1 MCGTLPSAMPD
12 SVCQDINQE
21 RLQQE
26 RVWQYSSRQ
35 VLKCKIMKILA
46 VIEKSKDG
54 LYSSYSDYSFGNS
67 YFGGFGE
74 SVSEVKEDFVLSV
87 KEALEEQRKEG
98 KAVPSFEDIEIE
110 YRYDIPS
117 FFNFFDYIN
126 VSRFAEFAGINE
138 SKMRAYKSGSAYP
151 GEKTTGKIMRAIKA
165 IGTELMMAS
174 L

>member
-1 MCGTLPSAMPD
+1 M
-12 SVCQDINQE
+12 
-21 RLQQE
+21 R
-26 RVWQYSSRQ
+26 
-35 VLKCKIMKILA
+35 ILA

-54 LYSSYSDYSFGNS
+54 LYSSYSEDSIGRS
-67 YFGGFGE
+67 YFGGFGD
-74 SVSEVKEDFVLSV
+74 SVSEVKEDFVASV
-87 KEALEEQRKEG
+87 KEALEEQRQQG
-98 KAVPSFEDIEIE
+98 KDVPAFEDIVIE

-126 VSRFAEFAGINE
+126 VSRFAEYAGINE

-165 IGTELMMAS
+165 IGSELMMAS

>member
-1 MCGTLPSAMPD
+1 
-12 SVCQDINQE
+12 
-21 RLQQE
+21 
-26 RVWQYSSRQ
+26 
-35 VLKCKIMKILA
+35 MKILA
-46 VIEKSKDG
+46 IIEKSKDG
-54 LYSSYSDYSFGNS
+54 LYSCYSENSIGNS

-74 SVSEVKEDFVLSV
+74 SVNEVKNDFISSV
-87 KEALEEQRKEG
+87 EEALEEQRQKG
-98 KAVPSFEDIEIE
+98 KAIPAWDDIVIE

-126 VSRFAEFAGINE
+126 VSRFAEYAGINE

-165 IGTELMMAS
+165 IGSELMMAS

>member
-1 MCGTLPSAMPD
+1 
-12 SVCQDINQE
+12 
-21 RLQQE
+21 
-26 RVWQYSSRQ
+26 
-35 VLKCKIMKILA
+35 MKILA
-46 VIEKSKDG
+46 IIEKSKDG
-54 LYSSYSDYSFGNS
+54 LYSCYSEDSIGHS

-74 SVSEVKEDFVLSV
+74 SVNEVKNDFISSV
-87 KEALEEQRKEG
+87 EEALEEQCQKG
-98 KAVPSFEDIEIE
+98 KAIPAWEDIVIE

-126 VSRFAEFAGINE
+126 VSRFAEYAGINE

-165 IGTELMMAS
+165 IGSELMMAS